1 MDKREVFRSNIS
13 AWTRR
18 LGLEKPT
25 DIDSVVKVAQ
35 KMGLDIGSRFTAMFV
50 VASNYLLT
58 KDLINDRVQRRKVAW
73 VTAHVAYSFC
83 YGEHSKTGGSIPAVT
98 ALFSGKAGAEF
109 SDRERTLVADVAGTM
124 IGSRS
129 VDRSKPNMVNNILK
143 KVR

>member
-13 AWTRR
+13 AWARR

-25 DIDSVVKVAQ
+25 DIDSVINAVQ
-35 KMGLDIGSRFTAMFV
+35 KMGLDVGSRFTAMYV

-58 KDLINDRVQRRKVAW
+58 KDLINERVRRRKVAW

-83 YGEHSKTGGSIPAVT
+83 YGEHSKTGGSIPVVT
-98 ALFSGKAGAEF
+98 SIFSDKAGVEF
-109 SDRERTLVADVAGTM
+109 NDRERTLVADLAGTM

-129 VDRSKPNMVNNILK
+129 VDRSKPNLVNNILK